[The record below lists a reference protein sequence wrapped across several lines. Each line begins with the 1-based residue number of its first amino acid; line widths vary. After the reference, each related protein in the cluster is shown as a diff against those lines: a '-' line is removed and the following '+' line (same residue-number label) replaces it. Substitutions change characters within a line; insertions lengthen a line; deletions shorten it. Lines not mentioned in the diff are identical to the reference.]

1 MTTVRLEKSALT
13 GYASFETKGHSGYA
27 DEGEDI
33 VCAAVSAST
42 ELIITVLE
50 QFPVELK
57 LKADRKSAGVTV
69 EILQNDGNATK
80 KDIIAKVLDGYA
92 AYLKEVSAAYPAFVK
107 VN

>member
-1 MTTVRLEKSALT
+1 MTTVRLEESALT
-13 GYASFETKGHSGYA
+13 GYASFITKGHSGYV

-42 ELIITVLE
+42 ELIITVLQ
-50 QFPVELK
+50 QFSVSFDLK
-57 LKADRKSAGVTV
+57 TDRKSAAVTV
-69 EILQNDGNATK
+69 SILQNDANAAL
-80 KDIIAKVLDGYA
+80 KDTITRVLGGYA